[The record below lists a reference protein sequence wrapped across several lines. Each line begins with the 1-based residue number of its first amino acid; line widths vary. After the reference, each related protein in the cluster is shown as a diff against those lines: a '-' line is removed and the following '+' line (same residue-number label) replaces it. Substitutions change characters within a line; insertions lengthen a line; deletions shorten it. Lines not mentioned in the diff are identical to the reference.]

1 MNEGEREALAHAAAG
16 PLVAAMMP
24 MGCLMGLVAG
34 LFWLVMISLFLFCA
48 WIWTLHRTDDA
59 KAAGSSQIVDPAKG
73 H

>member
-1 MNEGEREALAHAAAG
+1 
-16 PLVAAMMP
+16 MMP
-24 MGCLMGLVAG
+24 MGCLMGLVTA
-34 LFWLVMISLFLFCA
+34 LFWLVMIGVFLFCV